1 MESHPYFQTYTDYQ
15 KEFTYFNTQHLG
27 NNVSTKASITSGEFP
42 LNSGYRYACGFMP
55 SETYLSF
62 FSKENIKYMSR
73 LITEGLAGLH
83 PENKNIIVPDDTI
96 RSVAD
101 SVNDATSESAQVMQQ
116 MTVNYIIDNIKTE
129 YANTAKNNAYTPWVQ
144 RYDQETGLKQ
154 FNDIKLNNKMRSA
167 YMQWRY

>member
-1 MESHPYFQTYTDYQ
+1 MESHSYFQTYTDFQ
-15 KEFTYFNTQHLG
+15 REFTYFNTQHLG
-27 NNVSTKASITSGEFP
+27 NNVSTKADITSGLFP
-42 LNSGYRYACGFMP
+42 INSSYRYAGGFMP
-55 SETYLSF
+55 TDNYLSF
-62 FSKENIKYMSR
+62 FSSENIKYMSK

-83 PENKNIIVPDDTI
+83 PENKNIIVPEETI

-101 SVNDATSESAQVMQQ
+101 SVNESTGESAQVKQQ
-116 MTVNYIIDNIKTE
+116 MTVNYIIDSIKTE
-129 YANTAKNNAYTPWVQ
+129 YNNTAKNFAYSPWVQ